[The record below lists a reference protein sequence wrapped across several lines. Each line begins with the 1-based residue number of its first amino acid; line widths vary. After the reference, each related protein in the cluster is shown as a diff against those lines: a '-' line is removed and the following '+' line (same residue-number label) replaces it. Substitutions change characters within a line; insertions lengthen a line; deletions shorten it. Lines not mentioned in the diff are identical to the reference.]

1 MTFGSHRSLRQNSY
15 LSLLSLAV
23 SRFLY
28 GGQFSFCI
36 SRQKLTRHA
45 KLLDLSVNNLYIIVN
60 KRLGGSNEEMSI
72 DNFEFYDMVMAVR
85 PVV

>member
-1 MTFGSHRSLRQNSY
+1 MLR
-15 LSLLSLAV
+15 
-23 SRFLY
+23 RFLY

-45 KLLDLSVNNLYIIVN
+45 KLLDLSVNKLYIIAN
-60 KRLGGSNEEMSI
+60 KRLGGSNEEISI
-72 DNFEFYDMVMAVR
+72 DNFEFYDMVVAVR

>member
-1 MTFGSHRSLRQNSY
+1 MVDSSL
-15 LSLLSLAV
+15 
-23 SRFLY
+23 
-28 GGQFSFCI
+28 FCI

-45 KLLDLSVNNLYIIVN
+45 KLLDLSVNKLYIIAN
-60 KRLGGSNEEMSI
+60 KRLGESNEEISI